1 MELYC
6 DQQLKRSVI
15 QSSLSVGSLIGL
27 IIMNVVAD
35 LKGRRTALLIDLG
48 LAIFSVLRKDNTI

>member
-15 QSSLSVGSLIGL
+15 QSSLSVGSLVGL
-27 IIMNVVAD
+27 IVMNIIAD
-35 LKGRRTALLIDLG
+35 LKGRRTALLMDLG
-48 LAIFSVLRKDNTI
+48 LAVFSVLRIEDTI

>member
-6 DQQLKRSVI
+6 AQQIKRTII

-27 IIMNVVAD
+27 IVMNIVSD
-35 LKGRRTALLIDLG
+35 MKGRRTALLIDLC
-48 LAIFSVLRKDNTI
+48 LAMVSVGSTINNT

>member
-15 QSSLSVGSLIGL
+15 QSSLSLGSLIGL

-35 LKGRRTALLIDLG
+35 LKGRRTALLMDLG
-48 LAIFSVLRKDNTI
+48 LAIFSVLRKDITI